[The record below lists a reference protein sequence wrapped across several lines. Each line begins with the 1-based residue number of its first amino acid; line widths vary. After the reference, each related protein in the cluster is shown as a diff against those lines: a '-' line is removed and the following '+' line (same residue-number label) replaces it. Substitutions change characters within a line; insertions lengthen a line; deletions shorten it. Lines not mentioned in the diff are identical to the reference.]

1 MQERTR
7 DEKAELGLLTG
18 AAAGDMLRVALARH
32 GIVRSWTVHTVH
44 HRPGAGVSVGYAVVL
59 DILTN
64 GARNRVEQYVLATTG
79 RVNEDR
85 LADVDGVTL
94 RFNDIRV
101 HVWEHPADPELPAL
115 ARACSPD
122 LLSGEA
128 GHDVD
133 IELIAYRPTRRA
145 VVRIDHPDCSRFV
158 KVVRPRDVA
167 TLVSRLTMLTRA
179 GVPSPRLVNASAD
192 GFVETE
198 AIAGIPLTR
207 VYAAAR
213 SEHAGQMRKL
223 LIGMADML
231 DDLPLTALA
240 FKARPAWVDRCE
252 HYAHAAALTLPD
264 RAAEIAELTAGI
276 RDLLADGDMG
286 PIVPTHGDFY
296 EANIF
301 IDPESGAVSGLLDVD
316 ALGPGYRVND
326 WACLLGHL
334 SVLPHLAPKYY
345 AGLEWL
351 VGEWLDVLG
360 ARVDPVAL
368 CASSAGVVLSLVPGA
383 RRSKKHNWVAEA
395 ENRLSVAQQWLNRGR
410 AFRDGNTRP

>member
-1 MQERTR
+1 MQERNR
-7 DEKAELGLLTG
+7 DEKTELDLLTG
-18 AAAGDMLRVALARH
+18 ASAGDMLRVALARH
-32 GIVRSWTVHTVH
+32 GVVRSWTVHTVH

-59 DILTN
+59 DALVK
-64 GARNRVEQYVLATTG
+64 GARKRVEQYVLATTG

-85 LADVDGVTL
+85 LAEVDGVTL

-122 LLSGEA
+122 ALSEAA

-133 IELIAYRPTRRA
+133 IELLAYRPTRRA
-145 VVRIDHPDCSRFV
+145 VVRVDHPGYARFV
-158 KVVRPRDVA
+158 KVVRPRDVS

-179 GVPSPRLVNASAD
+179 GVPSPRLVHATAD

-198 AIAGIPLTR
+198 AIAGIPLTK
-207 VYAAAR
+207 VYAAATV
-213 SEHAGQMRKL
+213 EHTKHMRKL
-223 LIGMADML
+223 LVTMSELL

-240 FKARPAWVDRCE
+240 FKPRPAWVDRCE
-252 HYAHAAALTLPD
+252 HYARAATLTLPEKASD
-264 RAAEIAELTAGI
+264 IAELNAGI
-276 RDLLADGDMG
+276 RDLLTYSDMG
-286 PIVPTHGDFY
+286 PLVPTHGDFY

-316 ALGPGYRVND
+316 SLGPGYRVND
-326 WACLLGHL
+326 WGCLLGHL
-334 SVLPHLAPKYY
+334 SVLPHLSPRHYS
-345 AGLEWL
+345 GLAWL
-351 VGEWLDVLG
+351 VDEWLDVLG

-368 CASSAGVVLSLVPGA
+368 CASAAGVVLSLVPGA

-395 ENRLSVAQQWLNRGR
+395 ENRLHVAQQWLDRGR
-410 AFRDGNTRP
+410 AFRDGNARP